1 MDYSPPTPN
10 PEQAKGVT
18 VEEIVS
24 GTRCSPFTLKEFEG
38 FLIHVS
44 SWPVKRGASCGGWQA
59 PAGPSVADVQTTP
72 TLGIA
77 GGTQH

>member
-1 MDYSPPTPN
+1 MSAPATPN

-44 SWPVKRGASCGGWQA
+44 TSVHLAREEAFAA
-59 PAGPSVADVQTTP
+59 PEVAC
-72 TLGIA
+72 L
-77 GGTQH
+77 